1 MSVRSRRIPAP
12 TLESVAARAGVS
24 RATAG
29 RVLAGSTHVT
39 EANRVAVQQ
48 AATELGYVTNYA
60 ARSLMTGRSNSVA
73 LVVSETEE
81 RFFADPFFA
90 TILRGV
96 HQAVAARDRQLMF
109 IIVSS
114 DADRCRL
121 EQFVAGGH
129 LDGVMFGAFHGPDP
143 LPDRMRSLGI
153 PVVQCGRP
161 HVADPE
167 LTFVDADNIGGAR
180 LATRYLLDRRR
191 LIVTA
196 AGPEDMTPAQ
206 DRLHGFFRELEVD
219 GVRADESR
227 VAHEE
232 FTVDGGRNATNLLL
246 DRFPDLDGVF
256 AASDLMAIGAIQV
269 LTERGRRVPDDVGVI
284 GFDDVPIAAATR
296 PPLTTVRQPLIE
308 MGHRL
313 ADLLLDLIEGCGGPG
328 TGVGSHRA
336 AAARVGLI
344 GLIGRSADRE
354 QRDRERTPAWSRTYN
369 DLITARK
376 KPITRLTW
384 PTPLGFPHL

>member
-1 MSVRSRRIPAP
+1 MSVGSRRSPAP

-29 RVLAGSTHVT
+29 RVLSGSTHVT
-39 EANRVAVQQ
+39 EFNRAAVQQ

-73 LVVSETEE
+73 FVVAETEE
-81 RFFADPFFA
+81 MFFAAPFFS

-114 DADRCRL
+114 DADRRRL

-143 LPDRMRSLGI
+143 LPDQMRALGI
-153 PVVQCGRP
+153 PIVQCGRP
-161 HVADPE
+161 HVPDPQ
-167 LTFVDADNIGGAR
+167 LAFVDADNIGGGQ

-191 LIVTA
+191 LVVTA

-206 DRLHGFFRELEVD
+206 DRLQGFFRELASD
-219 GVRADESR
+219 GVAADENR
-227 VAHEE
+227 VAHGD
-232 FTVDGGRNATNLLL
+232 FTVDGGRQATHVLL

-256 AASDLMAIGAIQV
+256 AASDLMAIGAIQA
-269 LTERGRRVPDDVGVI
+269 LTERGRRVPDDVGVV

-296 PPLTTVRQPLIE
+296 PQLTTVRQPLVE
-308 MGHRL
+308 MGVRL
-313 ADLLLDLIEGCGGPG
+313 ADLLLDLIDGRGGPG
-328 TGVGSHRA
+328 
-336 AAARVGLI
+336 RVLVPTE
-344 GLIGRSADRE
+344 LRQRTSA
-354 QRDRERTPAWSRTYN
+354 
-369 DLITARK
+369 
-376 KPITRLTW
+376 
-384 PTPLGFPHL
+384 